1 MRRKDREELEI
12 RTENQRWEAEGEG
25 EVGRERWE
33 REGGR
38 EKGRKK
44 MRKRERI
51 SKDTNIQ
58 KTVLLALALDI
69 STIPETKKQK

>member
-1 MRRKDREELEI
+1 MSLWLKCKTWMEMERYLSNDRE
-12 RTENQRWEAEGEG
+12 
-25 EVGRERWE
+25 
-33 REGGR
+33 
-38 EKGRKK
+38 
-44 MRKRERI
+44 RKRERI

>member
-1 MRRKDREELEI
+1 MGGRGRRRSGKREVGEGG
-12 RTENQRWEAEGEG
+12 RKGEG
-25 EVGRERWE
+25 EKEN
-33 REGGR
+33 
-38 EKGRKK
+38 EK
-44 MRKRERI
+44 ERI